1 MSISGVDSQNS
12 VYADM
17 SIDNVQ
23 DKAEETDQDMF
34 LRLMLAQLENQNPL
48 QPQDGTEFLSQ
59 MAQFSTVEGIGN
71 LNNGIDELNGLYR
84 SNQALQATALVGRDV
99 LVTGNTG
106 YLDGGANLVSGVIH
120 SDGVAANNVIVN
132 IKNEKNEIVRQIEL
146 DSIVSDDFSF
156 AWDGTDKNGARLEA
170 GQYTFDVTGRVGE
183 NVESLRTSMYANVN
197 SVSIVNTNG
206 DMLLNLHGL
215 GQISSNSIQQVR

>member
-1 MSISGVDSQNS
+1 MSISGVDSQS
-12 VYADM
+12 GVFAGM
-17 SIDNVQ
+17 SIDSVQ
-23 DKAEETDQDMF
+23 DTAEETDQDMF

-71 LNNGIDELNGLYR
+71 LNKGIDELNGLYR

-99 LVTGNTG
+99 LVSGNTG
-106 YLDGGANLVSGVIH
+106 YLDGGANAISGVIH
-120 SDGVAANNVIVN
+120 ADGVAATDVIVN
-132 IKNEKNEIVRQIEL
+132 IKNERNEIVRQIEL
-146 DSIVSDDFSF
+146 NSVTSDDTSF
-156 AWDGTDKNGARLEA
+156 AWNGSDENGNRLPE
-170 GQYTFDVTGRVGE
+170 GNYTMEVTGRVGE
-183 NVESLRTSMYANVN
+183 NVENLRTSMYANVN

-206 DMLLNLHGL
+206 DMLLNLNGL